1 MIIIK
6 IILILIFSVAI
17 LVISLSEKYKT
28 YKRLLA
34 LGLYMSA
41 VLMIVSP
48 SLADIVANW
57 FSIEYG
63 SDLAVYMSIAILIM
77 FGAINY
83 ARGHRQERITTTL
96 IRELAIKDVKIT

>member
-1 MIIIK
+1 MVFIK
-6 IILILIFSVAI
+6 IILILIFSIAI

-28 YKRLLA
+28 YKRMLA
-34 LGLYMSA
+34 LSLYIGA
-41 VLMIVSP
+41 VIMIVSP
-48 SLADIVANW
+48 QLADTVANW

-83 ARGHRQERITTTL
+83 ARGNRQERITTAL